1 MPGPGMSGMAVR
13 NHGALDRA
21 DRVDME
27 AARLA
32 AKAGGSGDQDVLR
45 THAFHIG
52 GIPAMFSR
60 AVFGHA
66 RA

>member
-1 MPGPGMSGMAVR
+1 MIRMAVGNDR
-13 NHGALDRA
+13 AFDRA

-32 AKAGGSGDQDVLR
+32 AEAGGNGHQDVVR
-45 THAFHIG
+45 AHAFYIG
-52 GIPAMFSR
+52 GHAAMFSR
-60 AVFGHA
+60 AMSGRHG